1 MQKRRLVEINMF
13 DKLFD
18 LFINAKS
25 KKREHEF
32 IQKMKKNDPE
42 LGKLYSDWN
51 VQRKFKITI
60 TKIKKK

>member
-1 MQKRRLVEINMF
+1 MQKRRLVEVNMF

-32 IQKMKKNDPE
+32 IQKMKK
-42 LGKLYSDWN
+42 
-51 VQRKFKITI
+51 
-60 TKIKKK
+60 